1 MSILALDVKTVK
13 LITTTQVITS
23 VYTAVKELIENALDA
38 NADNIE
44 INLVCNKFICN
55 MFAHTFIIYL
65 LKNRSLMNIF
75 FSFRQIMVHR

>member
-1 MSILALDVKTVK
+1 MPILALDVKTVK

-44 INLVCNKFICN
+44 INLVCNKFIFN
-55 MFAHTFIIYL
+55 IFIKYISKKWIIIYGCL
-65 LKNRSLMNIF
+65 LYA
-75 FSFRQIMVHR
+75 FR